1 MPKHVSSG
9 LLYGAGLAVPV
20 PDVDRTMLWLVIGAN
35 PLVSNGSLMTVPDLP
50 ERLRELRRRGGRLV
64 VVDPLRTRTAEA
76 ADEHIRI
83 RPGTDVVLLA
93 GLARLLADDPDLGAA
108 APHVAPADL
117 DAVRAAVAAFTPER
131 VEQVTGVP
139 AGTLRRLA
147 DDLRTVSPAVVYG
160 RMGTTTAGMRDGGGG
175 TVSFASAASWLVD
188 VVTILSGNLDR
199 PGGAMWPRPALGGAT
214 TSGEPGRGKGV
225 RLGEGRRT
233 RVRGLPSVF
242 GEFPAAALAEE
253 IDTPDA
259 DGTRLRGLV
268 VVAGNPV
275 VSLPEGARLARALAS
290 LDLLVCVDAYL
301 TETSRLADV
310 VLPAPSPFARDHIDA
325 VFASLAVRR
334 HVRWSPPVLPLDRQ
348 DGVEERDEADVL
360 LQLAA
365 IALGDAVDVDGLDD
379 LVLAEVVRRA
389 VTNPQSPAFGADHD
403 EVVAAVS
410 DRRRVARVVDVLLR
424 SGPFG
429 DGFGRREGGLTLAT
443 LEAAPHGIDLG
454 PLEPRLPEVL
464 RTPSGRIELA
474 PEPLLAQLSRL
485 ESLLDAPAPDGLV
498 LVGRRQQ
505 RSNNSWLHNLPT
517 LARGAHRCTL
527 QVHPDDATAL
537 GLHPGGDAVIATDAG
552 EVVAEVEVTD
562 VVMPGVVCLPHGWGH
577 RDDDAWGPVARARP
591 GASSN
596 DLTPADALD
605 GLSGNAVL
613 NGVLVTV
620 RALGSAG

>member
-35 PLVSNGSLMTVPDLP
+35 PLISNGSLMTVPDLP

-147 DDLRTVSPAVVYG
+147 DDLRTVSPPWSTDGWA
-160 RMGTTTAGMRDGGGG
+160 RRRPACATAGRHGVVRERG
-175 TVSFASAASWLVD
+175 LVARRRGHD
-188 VVTILSGNLDR
+188 PPGNLDGPAAHVAPGPRRCHHLRPAR
-199 PGGAMWPRPALGGAT
+199 PGQ
-214 TSGEPGRGKGV
+214 GV
-225 RLGEGRRT
+225 RLGEDGAPARGCRALRR
-233 RVRGLPSVF
+233 V
-242 GEFPAAALAEE
+242 PAAAPRRRS
-253 IDTPDA
+253 TPRRRRHA
-259 DGTRLRGLV
+259 PAGLV

-275 VSLPEGARLARALAS
+275 VSLPEGARLAWPWLRSTCSSAW
-290 LDLLVCVDAYL
+290 
-301 TETSRLADV
+301 TPTSRR
-310 VLPAPSPFARDHIDA
+310 PAGWPTWCCRLLPFARDHIDA
-325 VFASLAVRR
+325 VRLLAVRR

-537 GLHPGGDAVIATDAG
+537 GLHPGGHAVIATDAG